1 MSDFIRSKLPN
12 TGTTIFTV
20 MSAMAN
26 QYGAINL
33 SQGFPNFDVDP
44 RLKDL
49 VSHYI
54 QAGYNQYAP
63 LAGIPE
69 LRVALARKVE
79 LSYQTQLDPD
89 HEITITAGATQ
100 AIFTAIAATIHPG
113 DEVIVFDPSYDSYAP
128 SVQSFGGI
136 VVPIALKA
144 PKFNIDWD
152 EVNNA
157 ITAKTK
163 LLIINSPHNP
173 TGKVLRATDIEALKE
188 IVENHPILLLSDEVY
203 EHLIYDD
210 LPHLSILK
218 EPVLFARSFVTFS
231 FGKSMHATGWKL
243 GYCIAP
249 KPLSTEFRKIHQ
261 FNVFCVNRPLQHAI
275 ADYIVDAETYSSLG
289 RFYQE
294 KRDYFSSQMEQSRFQ
309 LIPSEG
315 SYFILA
321 DYSALSDLN
330 DLDYTA
336 YLTKEKGVA
345 TIPLSPFYMNP
356 PQDQRIIRFCFAKTL
371 DLLEEATLN
380 LKHL

>member
-26 QYGAINL
+26 EYGAINL

-69 LRVALARKVE
+69 LRVALAKKVE
-79 LSYQTQLDPD
+79 LSYKTQLDPD

-144 PKFNIDWD
+144 PKFDIDWD

-188 IVENHPILLLSDEVY
+188 IVEKHPILLLSDEVY
-203 EHLIYDD
+203 EHLIFDD

-218 EPVLFARSFVTFS
+218 EPALFARSFVTFS

-249 KPLSTEFRKIHQ
+249 TPLSTEFRKIHQ

-275 ADYIVDAETYSSLG
+275 ADYIEDAKTYSSLG

-321 DYSALSDLN
+321 DYSAMSNLN
-330 DLDYTA
+330 DRNFTA
-336 YLTKEKGVA
+336 FLTKEKGVA

>member
-1 MSDFIRSKLPN
+1 MSNFIHSKLPN

-26 QYGAINL
+26 EYDAINL

-44 RLKDL
+44 RLKGL
-49 VSHYI
+49 VSHYVH
-54 QAGYNQYAP
+54 AGYNQYAP

-69 LRVALARKVE
+69 LRLALAKKIKQ
-79 LSYQTQLDPD
+79 SYQTQIDPD
-89 HEITITAGATQ
+89 QEITITAGATQ
-100 AIFTAIAATIHPG
+100 AIYTAIATTIHPG

-128 SVQSFGGI
+128 SVQSFGGV

-144 PKFNIDWD
+144 PEFIIDWD
-152 EVNNA
+152 EVKNA
-157 ITAKTK
+157 ISANTK
-163 LLIINSPHNP
+163 MLIINSPHNP
-173 TGKVLRATDIEALKE
+173 TGQVLRAHDIKALKE
-188 IVENHPILLLSDEVY
+188 IVEKNNILLLSDEVY

-210 LPHLSILK
+210 LQHLSILR
-218 EPVLFARSFVTFS
+218 EPALFARSFVTFS

-249 KPLSTEFRKIHQ
+249 KSLSTEFRKIHQ

-275 ADYIVDAETYSSLG
+275 ADYIEDAETYSSLG
-289 RFYQE
+289 QFYQE
-294 KRDYFSSQMEQSRFQ
+294 KRDYFSTQMEQSRFQ

-321 DYSALSDLN
+321 DYSAISDLD
-330 DLDYTA
+330 DLNFTA
-336 YLTKEKGVA
+336 YLTREKGVA

-356 PQDQRIIRFCFAKTL
+356 PQNQRIIRFCFAKTL
-371 DLLEEATLN
+371 NLLEEAAQK

>member
-69 LRVALARKVE
+69 LRVALARKID
-79 LSYQTQLDPD
+79 LCYQTQLDPD

-100 AIFTAIAATIHPG
+100 AIFTAIAATIRPG

-173 TGKVLRATDIEALKE
+173 TGKVLRAADIEALKE
-188 IVENHPILLLSDEVY
+188 IVDKHPVLLLSDEVY
-203 EHLIYDD
+203 EHLIFDD

-218 EPVLFARSFVTFS
+218 EPALFARSFVTFS

-249 KPLSTEFRKIHQ
+249 RQLSSEFRKMHQ

-275 ADYIVDAETYSSLG
+275 ADYIEDTETYSSLG

-315 SYFILA
+315 SYFVLA

-371 DLLEEATLN
+371 DLLEEAAIN